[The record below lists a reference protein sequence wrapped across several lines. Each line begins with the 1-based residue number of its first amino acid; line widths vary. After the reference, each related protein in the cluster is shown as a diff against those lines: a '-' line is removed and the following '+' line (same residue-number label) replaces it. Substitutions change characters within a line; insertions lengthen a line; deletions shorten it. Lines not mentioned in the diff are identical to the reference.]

1 MNRDALIKQPFSR
14 FIINADQDVFYHH
27 CQKLTQTEDPQ
38 ICELRLQRQ
47 DGSQFW
53 AQITETATPDDIDGE
68 PIYRIV
74 LTDITERKQFEE
86 RLRDSE
92 ARVQSKLNAILTP
105 EGDVEQL
112 TLSDI
117 INLPI
122 IKSIMEDFYKITGI
136 TSAVLDVEGN
146 ILIGVG
152 FQTICTQFHR
162 INPQMSSHCAESD
175 TVLTQGVQPG
185 TFKLYRCKN
194 NLWDAVTP
202 IMLGDKHVG
211 NMFSGQFFFDDDII
225 DRELFST
232 QAQRYELDE
241 EAYLEAL
248 DKVPHFSHE
257 KIDATMSFFKNFAQ
271 TISQLSYSSIKM
283 ARSTALIK
291 DSTDRLEFALSN
303 SEIGLWDWDFAN
315 NKVVFNKHRYGML
328 GYEVGE
334 LSNDV
339 DTWKKLIHPD
349 DWAVINQSLELH
361 LQGKIPLYESEHR
374 LRHKDGHWVWILD
387 RGKVVSR
394 DEHGA
399 PLRVVGTHMDITRRK
414 NIEQELYDY
423 QMHLE
428 SQIQQRTH
436 ELIEAKEIAEAANLA
451 KSSFLAKM
459 SHEIRTPM
467 TAIIGLTY
475 LLRHSGMTPE
485 QASRLDKINIAAN
498 HLLSI
503 INDILDMSKIE
514 AGKIELESKDF
525 MLSDIIEG
533 VRLIVDEYAK
543 NKGLT
548 VQVYGDVLPLCLRG
562 DPTRLRQ
569 ALLNYAGNAVKFTE
583 QGFIVLDVKILEDI
597 DDQLLIRFEVRDTGI
612 GISHDQID
620 RLFQPFEQVATNI
633 SQYGGTGL
641 GLVITRRLAQLMGGE
656 VGVDSTPG
664 VGSTFWFT
672 AHLQR
677 SQAIIPAVS
686 TIMDDVTAR
695 LQLQLKHSGAKI
707 LLAEDNIVNREVLQ
721 ELIRGT
727 GLIMDVVV
735 DGFEAVDQVKTNVY
749 HLILMDMLMPKMD
762 GLEATRIIRAL
773 PEWKSKPIV
782 AITANAFTEDR
793 LACAKAG
800 MNDFITKP
808 MTPNILYTVLLKWL
822 PVMANS
828 EEKVYN
834 DSSVVENALPNKT
847 TLPGEE
853 SSWDYA
859 IACISKVPGLNREYC
874 QSLLGGNAVKFMDLL
889 NIFIELHAN
898 DMVLL
903 ASSLADGDHA
913 TAQSLVHSLKGSAA
927 TLGIEQLSAMAKQLE
942 EMLRVS
948 HYETFHGDVIHTE
961 MDAIHN
967 ELSAIAEALTT
978 SPLDQ

>member
-1 MNRDALIKQPFSR
+1 MTKSHAITPANLTANLRQQAEKIVMESKEQSLENLKAMAPENIRDMLYELQIHQVELEMQNVELARVQNQLSASQMRYFKLYDLAPVGYCTLNKAGLILECNLSATVLLGVNRDMLLKQPFSC
-14 FIINADQDVFYHH
+14 FIINADQDIFYHH
-27 CQKLTQTEDPQ
+27 CQKLAQTEDPQ
-38 ICELRLQRQ
+38 TCELRLQRQ

-53 AQITETATPDDIDGE
+53 AQITETAIPDDIDGE
-68 PIYRIV
+68 LIYRIV
-74 LTDITERKQFEE
+74 LTDITEHKQFEE
-86 RLRDSE
+86 RLHESE
-92 ARVQSKLNAILTP
+92 AR
-105 EGDVEQL
+105 
-112 TLSDI
+112 
-117 INLPI
+117 
-122 IKSIMEDFYKITGI
+122 
-136 TSAVLDVEGN
+136 SA
-146 ILIGVG
+146 
-152 FQTICTQFHR
+152 
-162 INPQMSSHCAESD
+162 
-175 TVLTQGVQPG
+175 
-185 TFKLYRCKN
+185 
-194 NLWDAVTP
+194 
-202 IMLGDKHVG
+202 
-211 NMFSGQFFFDDDII
+211 
-225 DRELFST
+225 
-232 QAQRYELDE
+232 
-241 EAYLEAL
+241 
-248 DKVPHFSHE
+248 
-257 KIDATMSFFKNFAQ
+257 
-271 TISQLSYSSIKM
+271 
-283 ARSTALIK
+283 ALIK
-291 DSTDRLEFALSN
+291 DSAERLEFALSN
-303 SEIGLWDWDFAN
+303 SEIGLWDWDFLN
-315 NKVVFNKHRYGML
+315 NKVVFNNHRYGML
-328 GYEVGE
+328 GYEADE
-334 LSNDV
+334 LGNDI

-349 DWAVINQSLELH
+349 DWSVINQGLELH
-361 LQGKIPLYESEHR
+361 IQGKIPLYESEHR
-374 LRHKDGHWVWILD
+374 LRHKDGHWLWILD
-387 RGKVVSR
+387 RGKVVSW

-399 PLRVVGTHMDITRRK
+399 PLRAVGTQVDITRRK
-414 NIEQELYDY
+414 IIEQELYDY

-428 SQIQQRTH
+428 SQIEQRTYD
-436 ELIEAKEIAEAANLA
+436 LIEAKDIAEAANLA

-485 QASRLDKINIAAN
+485 QAGRLDKINISAN

-525 MLSDIIEG
+525 MLSEIIEG

-548 VQVYGDVLPLCLRG
+548 VQVDGDVSPLCLRG

-583 QGFIVLDVKILEDI
+583 QGFIVLNVKILEDI

-612 GISHDQID
+612 GISPDQIA
-620 RLFQPFEQVATNI
+620 RLFQPFEQIVTNT

-641 GLVITRRLAQLMGGE
+641 GLVITQRLAQLMGGE
-656 VGVDSTPG
+656 VGVDSSPG

-695 LQLQLKHSGAKI
+695 LQLQLKHFGVKI

-735 DGFEAVDQVKTNVY
+735 DGLEAVNQVKTKVY
-749 HLILMDMLMPKMD
+749 DLILMDMLMPKMD

-773 PEWKSKPIV
+773 PEWKTKPIV
-782 AITANAFTEDR
+782 AITANAFSEDR

-808 MTPNILYTVLLKWL
+808 MMPNILYNVLLKWL
-822 PVMANS
+822 PVQANS
-828 EEKVYN
+828 EEKVIK
-834 DSSVVENALPNKT
+834 DSSLLEKALPNKT
-847 TLPGEE
+847 TLLGEE
-853 SSWDYA
+853 SSWDSA
-859 IACISKVPGLNREYC
+859 IACISKVPGLNRAYC
-874 QSLLGGNAVKFMDLL
+874 QSLLGGNAVKLMELL
-889 NIFIELHAN
+889 AIFIELHAK

-903 ASSLADGDHA
+903 ASSLADGDYA
-913 TAQSLVHSLKGSAA
+913 TAQSLVHSLKGTAA

-948 HYETFHGDVIHTE
+948 HYETFHGDVIHTA